1 MAGEQRILAVL
12 FLLLVAPAG
21 SRPDSILM
29 VRLRDIQLALH
40 RPKEGPVQLIIYL
53 NLVNTKS
60 YRGSKGT
67 YVSSALV
74 TGLANPHAAKHSSCP
89 R

>member
-67 YVSSALV
+67 
-74 TGLANPHAAKHSSCP
+74 
-89 R
+89 